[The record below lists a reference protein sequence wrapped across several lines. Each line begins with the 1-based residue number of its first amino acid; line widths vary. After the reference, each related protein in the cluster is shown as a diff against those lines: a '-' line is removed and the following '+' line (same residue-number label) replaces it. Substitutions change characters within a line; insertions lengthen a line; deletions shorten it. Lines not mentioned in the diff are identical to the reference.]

1 MAFLFTFLTRL
12 VLIVIGRAGGRVYKM
27 LVSYVYIWLSTPHQ
41 RSIYIYRIEYANLR
55 NRIEFLIAHRG
66 QYWQMYAIC
75 LHCVRCDIL
84 ESRLPESYILEPNS
98 IVYGNYTA

>member
-27 LVSYVYIWLSTPHQ
+27 LVSYVYIRLSTPHQ

-55 NRIEFLIAHRG
+55 NRIEFLIARRG
-66 QYWQMYAIC
+66 QYWQRYAIC

-84 ESRLPESYILEPNS
+84 ESRLLESYILEPNS